1 MIDLVFM
8 VSVVSFMAFSIWR
21 DNLKEKELKRLMD
34 EIDAT
39 DASLERLRDE
49 VEELKAKQNN
59 IINE

>member
-21 DNLKEKELKRLMD
+21 DNLEEKELKRLMD

-49 VEELKAKQNN
+49 VEELKVKQNN
-59 IINE
+59 TTN